1 MKGLENIAPE
11 VAKDL
16 IKLVNSLQK
25 IPKSAKVIYNVLNKN
40 TNTWTKKEFN
50 YVPLDDILEK
60 IKEDNNFALIQPI
73 GVDETGTNGVK
84 CVLIHKTGHVIE
96 SNTYPFVLSGSN
108 KPQDVGA
115 EITYYKRYS
124 LGAFLG
130 ISTDED
136 TDGNDEN
143 AEQVVKEEK
152 KISPK
157 QKEMLMKYYV
167 GENLEKLL
175 EANNIKDLSE
185 LPMSKGSELISAI
198 MNKK

>member
-16 IKLVNSLQK
+16 IKLINSLREL
-25 IPKSAKVIYNVLNKN
+25 PKNGKVVYNVQGKN
-40 TNTWTKKEFN
+40 GTWTKKEFS

-60 IKEDNNFALIQPI
+60 IKENNDFALLQPI
-73 GVDETGTNGVK
+73 GVDENGVNGVR
-84 CVLIHKTGHVIE
+84 CVLIHKTGHVFE
-96 SNTYPFVLSGSN
+96 TNTYPFNPSASN
-108 KPQDVGA
+108 KIQDEGA
-115 EITYYKRYS
+115 EITYRKRYS
-124 LGAFLG
+124 LGAFL
-130 ISTDED
+130 SMATDED

-143 AEQVVKEEK
+143 AEQVVREEK